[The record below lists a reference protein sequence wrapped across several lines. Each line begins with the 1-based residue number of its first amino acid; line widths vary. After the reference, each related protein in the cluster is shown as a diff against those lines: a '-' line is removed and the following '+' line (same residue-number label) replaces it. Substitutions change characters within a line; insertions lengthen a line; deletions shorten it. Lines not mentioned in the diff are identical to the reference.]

1 MADQP
6 PPRRDSYSRFFEQ
19 YGWFGTFIFLGAIG
33 GWLFHIRW
41 LLEMASKVL
50 GK

>member
-1 MADQP
+1 MVEEP
-6 PPRRDSYSRFFEQ
+6 PARQGSYSRFFEQ
-19 YGWFGTFIFLGAIG
+19 YGWFGAFIFLGALG

-41 LLEMASKVL
+41 LLEIMSKSL